1 MYKVKRPFAGDVPLA
16 GRSDCSTALSAGP
29 EAALSHLGRVPQSI
43 MIDLAVY
50 YEHPAWFEP
59 LFKLL
64 DQRGL
69 SWTRVPIQDHV
80 LDPVALVSP
89 APVVFNRLAMS
100 SFLRQGEHAI
110 YHSLAALWHWELA
123 GARVLNGSAALNIDI
138 SKARQLSLLRSLR
151 LEVPK
156 TRVVHCR
163 ADVALAAEQ
172 IGFPVIVKP
181 NVGGSGSGVTRYD
194 TAAELAAHL
203 ASGSTPAGLDGV
215 TLVQEYVPCRHA
227 RVLRCETLNGRFLY
241 AIALNGAGSTFDL
254 CPADVCM
261 VDKPTISIESFQPPA
276 DIVQAVESVARAA
289 HLDVGGIEYMVDD
302 RDGVAKFYDINALS
316 NFVAQPLQVL
326 GWDPHEKLV
335 DFLTEV
341 VAAKRKAA

>member
-1 MYKVKRPFAGDVPLA
+1 MV
-16 GRSDCSTALSAGP
+16 
-29 EAALSHLGRVPQSI
+29 
-43 MIDLAVY
+43 DLAVY

-69 SWTRVPIQDHV
+69 SWTRVPIHDHV

-100 SFLRQGEHAI
+100 SFLRQNEHAI
-110 YHSLAALWHWELA
+110 YHSLAALSHWELA
-123 GARVLNGSAALNIDI
+123 GARVLNGTAALNIDI
-138 SKARQLSLLRSLR
+138 SKARQLSLMRSLG
-151 LEVPK
+151 LAVPK
-156 TRVVHCR
+156 TRVVHRR

-172 IGFPVIVKP
+172 IGFPVILKP

-203 ASGSTPAGLDGV
+203 ASDSMTAGVDGVPFGVDGV
-215 TLVQEYVPCRHA
+215 TLVQEYVPCRDS

-276 DIVQAVESVARAA
+276 DIVQAVESIARAA

-341 VAAKRKAA
+341 VGANRRAA